1 MTDTYSGSCQC
12 GAVKYEVTGEFQR
25 FFLCHCQRCR
35 KDTGSAHGA
44 NIFLSPAEITWASGE
59 DKVKTYLVPG
69 TRHSKSFC
77 TECGS
82 ALPRVPAGANMI
94 VIPAGS
100 LDSAV
105 DAEIRPLGHIFL
117 QFKADWD
124 DHLDEVPKFDG
135 LPG

>member
-1 MTDTYSGSCQC
+1 MTKTYSGSCQC
-12 GAVKYEVTGEFQR
+12 GAVNYEVTGEFQR
-25 FFLCHCQRCR
+25 FFLCHCKRCR

-44 NIFLSPAEITWASGE
+44 NIFLSPASITWLSGE
-59 DKVKTYLVPG
+59 DKVRTYLVPD

-77 TECGS
+77 VECGG

-100 LDSAV
+100 LDSEADV
-105 DAEIRPLGHIFL
+105 RPMAHIFL

-124 DHLDEVPKFDG
+124 DHLEDVPKFDC